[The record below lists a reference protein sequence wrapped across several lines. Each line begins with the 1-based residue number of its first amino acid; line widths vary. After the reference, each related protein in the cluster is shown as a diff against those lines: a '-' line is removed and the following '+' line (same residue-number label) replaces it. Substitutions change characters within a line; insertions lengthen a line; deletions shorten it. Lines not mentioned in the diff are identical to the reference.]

1 MKSPLI
7 VALEGLLTATN
18 VEPERAQRIIAAAK
32 DSAVETAE
40 EYLRTRDA
48 ARALDIHPKSIWR
61 YARRGVLTPCKRSAR
76 STRWKKSEI
85 MRLAAGI

>member
-1 MKSPLI
+1 MKTPFI
-7 VALEGLLTATN
+7 IALEGLIKATN
-18 VEPERAQRIIAAAK
+18 LEPERATRILSAAQ

-61 YARRGVLTPCKRSAR
+61 YARRGDLHPVKRSAR

-85 MRLAAGI
+85 MKLAAGK